1 MLYCTTPVFG
11 VCQSGGGW
19 AIHVPDCRNLE
30 LYGTQ
35 KDQETMKTLMQR
47 MYLVPSVA
55 VALAVVVLGGTAS
68 AQTAGSWKLN
78 IAKSQYIQGQAPKS
92 TTLVYEVAGE
102 GIKVTV
108 DQMPFDGPAIH
119 YAYTANYDGKD
130 VPVAGNP
137 NADMAARTR
146 VNATTT
152 SLVNKKDG
160 QTLSTMTLADS
171 ADGKTLTITT
181 TGKDATG
188 SKIDSVAV
196 YDKQ

>member
-1 MLYCTTPVFG
+1 
-11 VCQSGGGW
+11 
-19 AIHVPDCRNLE
+19 
-30 LYGTQ
+30 
-35 KDQETMKTLMQR
+35 MKTLMRR
-47 MYLVPSVA
+47 MYLVPSIA

-146 VNATTT
+146 VSATTT
-152 SLVNKKDG
+152 SLVNKKGG
-160 QTLSTMTLADS
+160 QILSTMTLADS
-171 ADGKTLTITT
+171 TDGKTLTITT

-188 SKIDSVAV
+188 KTIDSVAV
-196 YDKQ
+196 YEKQ

>member
-1 MLYCTTPVFG
+1 
-11 VCQSGGGW
+11 
-19 AIHVPDCRNLE
+19 
-30 LYGTQ
+30 
-35 KDQETMKTLMQR
+35 MKTLTR
-47 MYLVPSVA
+47 MYLVPSVV
-55 VALAVVVLGGTAS
+55 VALAVVAVGGTAS

-78 IAKSQYIQGQAPKS
+78 IAKSNYIQGQAPKS
-92 TTLVYEVAGE
+92 TTLVYELAGE

-152 SLVNKKDG
+152 KLVNKKSG
-160 QTLSTMTLADS
+160 EILSSATLVDS
-171 ADGKTLTITT
+171 ADGKMLTITT
-181 TGKDATG
+181 TGKNATG
-188 SKIDSVAV
+188 QKIDSVAV

>member
-19 AIHVPDCRNLE
+19 AIQVPDCRNLE

-35 KDQETMKTLMQR
+35 KDQETMKTLMRR

-152 SLVNKKDG
+152 SLVNKKGG
-160 QTLSTMTLADS
+160 QILSTMTLADS